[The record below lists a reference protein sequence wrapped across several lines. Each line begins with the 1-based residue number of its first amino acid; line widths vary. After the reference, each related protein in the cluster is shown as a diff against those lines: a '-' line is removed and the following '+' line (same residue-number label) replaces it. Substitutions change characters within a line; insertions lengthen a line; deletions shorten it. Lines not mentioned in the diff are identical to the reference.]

1 MSTLAR
7 GVALIAVAIALAIVG
22 LRQRAAPDFHW
33 LPGLAAR
40 AVSTERSP
48 DAVDRLAPIA
58 EDSERCP
65 VVDAQEVT
73 ADLAPAPGEERVLA
87 SVATGVVVLDADD
100 RRIASAPLGP
110 CGGSADAIVAI
121 AVGDAWLGTPVI
133 AVVSSTGGHRESET
147 TLSLFRL
154 DGRALVTLFSEPL
167 EVRDGLDLWTGT
179 ATLVPGAIVYR
190 APTGETSVTV
200 IRRATPTS

>member
-1 MSTLAR
+1 MSTVSR
-7 GVALIAVAIALAIVG
+7 GVALIAVAIALAILGMRRRV
-22 LRQRAAPDFHW
+22 APSFRW

-40 AVSTERSP
+40 TVSTERSA
-48 DAVDRLAPIA
+48 DAVDRLAPMA
-58 EDSERCP
+58 EDRVRCP

-73 ADLAPAPGEERVLA
+73 ADLAPAPGDERVLA
-87 SVATGVVVLDADD
+87 SISTGVVILDADG

-110 CGGSADAIVAI
+110 CGGSADAIVAL
-121 AVGDAWLGTPVI
+121 AVGDAWIGAPVI

-147 TLSLFRL
+147 TLGIYLL
-154 DGRALVTLFSEPL
+154 DGRALVPLFSEPL
-167 EVRDGLDLWTGT
+167 ELRDSQDLWTGA

-200 IRRATPTS
+200 LRRATPTS